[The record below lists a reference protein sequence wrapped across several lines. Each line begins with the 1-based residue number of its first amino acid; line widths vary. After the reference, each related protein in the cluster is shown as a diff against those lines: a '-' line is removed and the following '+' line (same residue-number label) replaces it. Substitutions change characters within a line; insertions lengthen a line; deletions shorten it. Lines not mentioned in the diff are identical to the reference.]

1 MIDLDKN
8 ELSKLEQENLFKKI
22 KGNILSLVQGA
33 SAIGNYGHWILDTIP
48 KLIIAKKFKDL
59 NTSMLF

>member
-1 MIDLDKN
+1 M
-8 ELSKLEQENLFKKI
+8 
-22 KGNILSLVQGA
+22 QGA

-59 NTSMLF
+59 NSFDAILIPNIKKNSKRIVLNTLIFQKIKS